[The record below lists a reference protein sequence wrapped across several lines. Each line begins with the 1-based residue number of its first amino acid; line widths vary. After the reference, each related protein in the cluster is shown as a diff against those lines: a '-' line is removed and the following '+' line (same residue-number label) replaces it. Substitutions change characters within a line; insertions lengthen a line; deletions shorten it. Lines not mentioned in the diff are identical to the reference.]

1 MVGARGS
8 SKGTGEG
15 VCAVCREARPL
26 GKLVLETGALH
37 LVGSRRDRLEEWREC
52 KLGPLLVE
60 RAATRCLVG
69 PLEKGR
75 DRQAGDSFQA
85 QHLGLEHV
93 DI

>member
-69 PLEKGR
+69 EGAG
-75 DRQAGDSFQA
+75 QAGREFIS
-85 QHLGLEHV
+85 GSPSWT
-93 DI
+93 